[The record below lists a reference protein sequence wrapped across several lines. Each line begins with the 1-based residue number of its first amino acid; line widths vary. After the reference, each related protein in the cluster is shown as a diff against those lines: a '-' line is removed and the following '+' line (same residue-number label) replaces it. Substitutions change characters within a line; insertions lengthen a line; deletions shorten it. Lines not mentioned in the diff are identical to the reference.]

1 MANQELIDYINQ
13 SREQGISDE
22 EIKRALLDAGWQ
34 ENDIAPYFYSQGSLP
49 ATPTPIA
56 PFPSFGNLLNQTL
69 KSFGSNLHKFGLIL
83 IPSLVVSFVVTLLTL
98 KTKPNTLLL
107 VVFFGLNGLI
117 SYLSYLAIIAFI
129 SKDNALSTAESYKTG
144 LKMFFPFIWI
154 SILGGLAGFG
164 AAILL
169 IIPGIIVASRLALAP
184 FTLFT
189 ENKRGLSALIQSW
202 HYVKGK
208 TGKVIGF
215 GYLFIVLLATA
226 ISILNILMGV
236 PTGQGLKA
244 YPYFPP
250 QTSLIK
256 SLISLIVYYFSYIIL
271 PAIFLYKLFLPLK
284 ARKPEPLSLEEK
296 QKTKKKILILVIIGV
311 LALIALLVL
320 GGFLLTKF
328 LTGLKPV
335 SSIQPTPALT
345 QPATAPQN
353 QLSPSEVYIAYRREF
368 DKANSFDE
376 FLATASKYVS
386 KGQIE
391 EIKNTP
397 TIQREMAFKLVKS
410 IFADS
415 GTINDIRIVNQEIG
429 VNTATLS
436 LETIKNPN
444 LKGAASMVLEDG
456 AWKVDLESWKTTYR

>member
-1 MANQELIDYINQ
+1 
-13 SREQGISDE
+13 
-22 EIKRALLDAGWQ
+22 
-34 ENDIAPYFYSQGSLP
+34 
-49 ATPTPIA
+49 
-56 PFPSFGNLLNQTL
+56 
-69 KSFGSNLHKFGLIL
+69 
-83 IPSLVVSFVVTLLTL
+83 
-98 KTKPNTLLL
+98 
-107 VVFFGLNGLI
+107 
-117 SYLSYLAIIAFI
+117 
-129 SKDNALSTAESYKTG
+129 
-144 LKMFFPFIWI
+144 
-154 SILGGLAGFG
+154 
-164 AAILL
+164 
-169 IIPGIIVASRLALAP
+169 
-184 FTLFT
+184 
-189 ENKRGLSALIQSW
+189 
-202 HYVKGK
+202 VKGK

-215 GYLFIVLLATA
+215 GILFGILLVIA
-226 ISILNILMGV
+226 IIILYTLMAALMGI
-236 PTGQGLKA
+236 PAGQALKHF
-244 YPYFPP
+244 PNLFPP

-256 SLISLIVYYFSYIIL
+256 NLISFFAYYLFFTLLLFIL

-284 ARKPEPLSLEEK
+284 AQKPEPLSLEEK
-296 QKTKKKILILVIIGV
+296 QKTKKKILIFTTIGI

-335 SSIQPTPALT
+335 SSVQPTPVLT

-376 FLATASKYVS
+376 LLATASKYVS

-397 TIQREMAFKLVKS
+397 TLQREMAFKLVKS
-410 IFADS
+410 IFAGS

-456 AWKVDLESWKTTYR
+456 AWKVDLESWRDIHK

>member
-1 MANQELIDYINQ
+1 MGNQQLIDYINQ
-13 SREQGISDE
+13 SRQQGISDE

-34 ENDIAPYFYSQGSLP
+34 ENDIAPYFYSQENMP
-49 ATPTPIA
+49 ATPTPTA

-83 IPSLVVSFVVTLLTL
+83 IPPLVVSLVVTLLTL
-98 KTKPNTLLL
+98 KTKPNILLTAI
-107 VVFFGLNGLI
+107 FFILNGLI
-117 SYLSYLAIIAFI
+117 TYLSYLAILAFI
-129 SKDNALSTAESYKTG
+129 SKDNALSVAESYKTG

-154 SILGGLAGFG
+154 SILGGFASFG

-169 IIPGIIVASRLALAP
+169 IVPGIILVFRLGLAP

-215 GYLFIVLLATA
+215 GFLFILLLAIA

-236 PTGQGLKA
+236 PPGQALKA

-256 SLISLIVYYFSYIIL
+256 SLISLIVYYLSYFILLSLFS
-271 PAIFLYKLFLPLK
+271 YKLFLPLK
-284 ARKPEPLSLEEK
+284 AQKPESLSPEEE
-296 QKTKKKILILVIIGV
+296 QKTKKKILIFTTIGI
-311 LALIALLVL
+311 LALIALVVL

-335 SSIQPTPALT
+335 SSVQPTPALT
-345 QPATAPQN
+345 QSAAIPQN

-376 FLATASKYVS
+376 LLATASKYVS

-436 LETIKNPN
+436 LETTKNPN
-444 LKGAASMVLEDG
+444 VKGTVSMVLEDG
-456 AWKVDLESWKTTYR
+456 TWKVDLENWKTTYR